1 MPEPFGDHK
10 ACVYV
15 VAQDEPSIGVANS
28 AWHTRELPPHVFYFA
43 RYAKRQNL
51 MAFTRQVDKAA
62 LLAEFDRTLEAVRSE
77 DHREVPRLSDIAIPQ
92 RRVFPILYLPVEVK
106 AREFQAKAAIARE
119 AAACGMTVVLGAK
132 WPMILNLD
140 AFPHGIFMFKTLN
153 QTDAVAMLRCV
164 EYGHLTAALDEEM
177 FGISASS
184 SYIGATV
191 HPHAVACA
199 DLICAQGPSY
209 AEHFP
214 YQADIK
220 VTGALRTKTYKT
232 PQSDDILVCLQT
244 GNINNNGRS
253 FEEMIVQTLQL
264 SAYPLS
270 SSQGQIWAD
279 ILRTAIAHECDVLP
293 LVSETIAALAKAF
306 PDRRIVLRPHPVEDP
321 SNWDFSAPNIVF
333 DEQNDIVNSLEHAG
347 AAVFVSGC
355 TTGLDAFLA
364 NVPAVR
370 LGRGGIGISAHM
382 HTEAATPDE
391 AIAAVRR
398 GKAWKGALDQHLAP
412 LNLTSHLVALYKAN
426 AAAAGTGS
434 FRTIPY

>member
-1 MPEPFGDHK
+1 MG
-10 ACVYV
+10 
-15 VAQDEPSIGVANS
+15 
-28 AWHTRELPPHVFYFA
+28 
-43 RYAKRQNL
+43 
-51 MAFTRQVDKAA
+51 FTLQVDKAA
-62 LLAEFDRTLEAVRSE
+62 LLAKFDRTLEAVRSE
-77 DHREVPRLSDIAIPQ
+77 DLREVPQLSDIAKPQ
-92 RRVFPILYLPVEVK
+92 RHVFPILYLPVEVK

-119 AAACGMTVVLGAK
+119 AAAQGMTVVLGAK
-132 WPMILNLD
+132 WPMLLSLNAL
-140 AFPHGIFMFKTLN
+140 PHGIFMFKTLN
-153 QTDAVAMLRCV
+153 QTDAAAMMECV
-164 EYGHLTAALDEEM
+164 KCGHLTAALDEEM

-220 VTGALRTKTYKT
+220 VTGSPRTKTYKT

-253 FEEMIVQTLQL
+253 FEEMLVQTLLL
-264 SAYPLS
+264 SAYPLGS
-270 SSQGQIWAD
+270 PQGQVWAD
-279 ILRTAIAHECDVLP
+279 ILRTSIAHECDVLP

-306 PDRRIVLRPHPVEDP
+306 PDRRIIVRPHPVEDP
-321 SNWDFSAPNIVF
+321 SNWDFSAPNIIF
-333 DEQNDIVNSLEHAG
+333 DEQNDIVDSLARAG

-370 LGRGGIGISAHM
+370 LGRGGVGISALM
-382 HTEAATPDE
+382 HTEATTPEE
-391 AIAAVRR
+391 AVAAVRR
-398 GKAWKGALDQHLAP
+398 GEAWKGALDQHLAP
-412 LNLTSHLVALYKAN
+412 LNLTSHLVTLYKAN
-426 AAAAGTGS
+426 AAEAGTGNFTPFPFEPNEFTRRKFPDTS
-434 FRTIPY
+434 VEEVRALVERPVHQLSWNVFLIQADGAALA